1 LKMNLSLST
10 KLYLVIGML
19 TGVIVAGTTT
29 AFFSLSY
36 MVNGYEGLSADDGVQ
51 REAAME
57 GQVQL
62 GLAVQAYKNY
72 LVRKDD
78 KYVQEFKDAVDKI
91 KTQAAKFDK
100 LVADAE
106 EKAAVAKAREALA
119 SYEQSMQKL
128 VEACRAGDD
137 IAAVD
142 KALKGVD
149 KPLREAFVSIDE
161 ISTKNYE
168 AKAKHLRSVAS
179 VLKIFIAFSAMA
191 ATVFA
196 VVVGVLI
203 VRTILKSIFAVSEAA
218 GMAAKGDLSHDAAV
232 YSSDEVGHMAENF
245 NLMMR
250 NLRDIVGQIHT
261 VTNTVA
267 NSSVELSATVGHIT
281 MRVEEQSGRA
291 TQVATASTEMSQT
304 VIDIAKNAS
313 DIAMSASDTLTT
325 ARAGENVV
333 SRTVQEVQE
342 IARTVSESSG
352 LMTSLGNRSRQ
363 IGEIVDVIKDIA
375 DQTNLLALNAA
386 IEAARAGEQGRGFA
400 VVADEVRKLAER
412 TGKATTEISEMIT
425 AIQGETQRA
434 VSGMGESLS
443 KVEAG
448 TSLSREA
455 GEALHKI
462 VDSVNALQA
471 MVQQIASATE
481 EMSTVSEGINMDIEA
496 IASLSK
502 ETSSDA
508 GQIAAESRDLTG
520 LASNLKKTTSQF
532 RLA

>member
-1 LKMNLSLST
+1 
-10 KLYLVIGML
+10 
-19 TGVIVAGTTT
+19 
-29 AFFSLSY
+29 
-36 MVNGYEGLSADDGVQ
+36 
-51 REAAME
+51 
-57 GQVQL
+57 
-62 GLAVQAYKNY
+62 
-72 LVRKDD
+72 
-78 KYVQEFKDAVDKI
+78 
-91 KTQAAKFDK
+91 
-100 LVADAE
+100 
-106 EKAAVAKAREALA
+106 
-119 SYEQSMQKL
+119 
-128 VEACRAGDD
+128 
-137 IAAVD
+137 
-142 KALKGVD
+142 
-149 KPLREAFVSIDE
+149 
-161 ISTKNYE
+161 
-168 AKAKHLRSVAS
+168 
-179 VLKIFIAFSAMA
+179 
-191 ATVFA
+191 
-196 VVVGVLI
+196 
-203 VRTILKSIFAVSEAA
+203 
-218 GMAAKGDLSHDAAV
+218 
-232 YSSDEVGHMAENF
+232 
-245 NLMMR
+245 
-250 NLRDIVGQIHT
+250 
-261 VTNTVA
+261 
-267 NSSVELSATVGHIT
+267 